1 MIIDDVFFSLG
12 VKIQRFSL
20 WKQIELFQGTKDV
33 VVAKIGE
40 KEADKFFQQARYV
53 VALGSNDFI
62 NNYLMPLYS
71 DSWKYNDQT
80 FVDYLMETLDSQLR
94 VSRLIKTLKLHL
106 ISLVFFI
113 KRSLIDTYSLM

>member
-1 MIIDDVFFSLG
+1 MGSVF

-20 WKQIELFQGTKDV
+20 WKQIELFQGTQDV
-33 VVAKIGE
+33 VVAKIGK

-62 NNYLMPLYS
+62 NNYLMPVYS

-94 VSRLIKTLKLHL
+94 VSLK
-106 ISLVFFI
+106 
-113 KRSLIDTYSLM
+113 